1 MTKEEQIE
9 SLVSKAVCY
18 GLSGSEGL
26 ACTPIKDLV
35 AQYNGVGPE
44 WLNSRLPDVAKRVTD
59 YCSIIEPAILIHDW
73 RFSKSDGT
81 RQSFNL
87 ANMELRDNIN
97 KIARIQ
103 YPSMI
108 LSKQWW
114 RIRATGRLFFDACND
129 FGWTAWIDGWER

>member
-1 MTKEEQIE
+1 MTKEDKIE
-9 SLVSKAVCY
+9 SLVIQAGIY
-18 GLSGSEGL
+18 DLSGSEGL
-26 ACTPIKDLV
+26 AYTAIKDLA

-73 RFSKSDGT
+73 RFAKSDGT
-81 RQSFNL
+81 RQGFNF

-97 KIARIQ
+97 KIAKIL

-108 LSKQWW
+108 FSKRWW
-114 RIRATGRLFFDACND
+114 QIRATGRLFFETCND
-129 FGWTAWIDGWER
+129 FGWPAWIDGWKR